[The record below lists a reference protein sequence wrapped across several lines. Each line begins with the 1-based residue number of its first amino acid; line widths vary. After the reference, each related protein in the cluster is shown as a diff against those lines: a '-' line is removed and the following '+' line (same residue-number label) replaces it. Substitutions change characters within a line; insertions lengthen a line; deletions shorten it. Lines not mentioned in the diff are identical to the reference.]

1 MDDDDVVDGVIDPGA
16 VVAGGTGCGGA
27 SDVEGTIGDLV
38 TGAGEGAGDGGY
50 TAEIHVEAVFEPPT
64 LSGEKTMSTRTSWI
78 ASRPANKA
86 VRSSG
91 DRAAWT
97 R

>member
-1 MDDDDVVDGVIDPGA
+1 MDDDGVVDGVIDPGT
-16 VVAGGTGCGGA
+16 VVAGGAGCEGA
-27 SDVEGTIGDLV
+27 LDVEGAIGDLG

-50 TAEIHVEAVFEPPT
+50 TVEVVAVFEPPT

-78 ASRPANKA
+78 ASRPANRA